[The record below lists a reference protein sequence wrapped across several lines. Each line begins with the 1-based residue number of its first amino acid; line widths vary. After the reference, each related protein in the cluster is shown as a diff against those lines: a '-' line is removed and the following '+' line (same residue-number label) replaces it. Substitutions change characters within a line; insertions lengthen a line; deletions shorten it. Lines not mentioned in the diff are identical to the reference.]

1 MGIASIICIV
11 LLIVLLIYTAAA
23 YDNSLYVPSF
33 PMTPLEAKTLDIKSR
48 ITKQKNKLL
57 VEETSNDG
65 TRIHAG
71 SSARHW

>member
-1 MGIASIICIV
+1 MV

-33 PMTPLEAKTLDIKSR
+33 PMTELEAKTLDIKSR
-48 ITKQKNKLL
+48 ITEQKNKLL
-57 VEETSNDG
+57 VEETSNYD